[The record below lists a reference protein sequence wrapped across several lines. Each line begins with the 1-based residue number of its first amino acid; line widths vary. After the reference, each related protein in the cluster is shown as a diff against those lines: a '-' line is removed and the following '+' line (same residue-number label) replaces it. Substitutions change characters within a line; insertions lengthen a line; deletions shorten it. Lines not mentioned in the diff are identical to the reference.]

1 VINSSTA
8 AAVLNLFVFIHPS
21 DFLPE
26 VKQKTSNR
34 NLIPST
40 EESIMINLII
50 QYSINALEINISKH
64 SYMIIKH
71 KLKRICELNE
81 HLVMNEA
88 KKQNLHK
95 KKKKKKIESER
106 ADEKVC
112 ELP

>member
-1 VINSSTA
+1 
-8 AAVLNLFVFIHPS
+8 
-21 DFLPE
+21 
-26 VKQKTSNR
+26 
-34 NLIPST
+34 
-40 EESIMINLII
+40 
-50 QYSINALEINISKH
+50 
-64 SYMIIKH
+64 MIIKD

>member
-1 VINSSTA
+1 
-8 AAVLNLFVFIHPS
+8 
-21 DFLPE
+21 
-26 VKQKTSNR
+26 
-34 NLIPST
+34 
-40 EESIMINLII
+40 
-50 QYSINALEINISKH
+50 
-64 SYMIIKH
+64 MIIKD

-88 KKQNLHK
+88 EKQNLH

>member
-1 VINSSTA
+1 
-8 AAVLNLFVFIHPS
+8 
-21 DFLPE
+21 
-26 VKQKTSNR
+26 
-34 NLIPST
+34 
-40 EESIMINLII
+40 
-50 QYSINALEINISKH
+50 
-64 SYMIIKH
+64 MIIKD

-95 KKKKKKIESER
+95 KKKIESER

>member
-1 VINSSTA
+1 
-8 AAVLNLFVFIHPS
+8 
-21 DFLPE
+21 
-26 VKQKTSNR
+26 
-34 NLIPST
+34 
-40 EESIMINLII
+40 MII

-64 SYMIIKH
+64 SYMIIKD

-88 KKQNLHK
+88 EKQNLH
-95 KKKKKKIESER
+95 KKKKKIESER